1 MIDNKKLSPDSA
13 ASPRPGNKPFYI
25 KPNCR
30 KCGAELVLLDTFW
43 NPDKPQEEIWHD
55 EFICPV
61 CEDGIYM
68 DWPEESEMEFKNIE
82 LFERIDK
89 KKKLLDDSRP
99 LPPEVVENL
108 REYLLIDWTYNSNAI
123 EGNTLTLLETK
134 VVLEGITI
142 GGKSLREHFEVI
154 NHKEAVLYVEELIAN
169 KESLTEHVIKQL
181 HYLILKNIRDRD
193 AGKYREV
200 NVFITGSK
208 HVPPMNSLV
217 PPRMRELID
226 WLYSGEVKDLHSIEK
241 VARFHHDFVYIHPF
255 IDGNG
260 RTGRLLMNLLL
271 MQDGY
276 PVAVIKTAKRHEYYK
291 ALEKASIDN
300 DYTDIIT
307 LIAEEVENS
316 LDLFIK
322 ALGIGEDKL

>member
-1 MIDNKKLSPDSA
+1 MVDKRVPPDSA

-25 KPNCR
+25 KPNCQ
-30 KCGAELVLLDTFW
+30 KCGAELVLLDTFR
-43 NPDKPQEEIWHD
+43 NPDKPQEDIWYD

-68 DWPEESEMEFKNIE
+68 DWPEEYEMEFKNIE
-82 LFERIDK
+82 LLERINNK
-89 KKKLLDDSRP
+89 KKILDDNRP

-108 REYLLIDWTYNSNAI
+108 RECLLIDWTYNSNAI

-169 KESLTEHVIKQL
+169 KEPLTEHVIKQL
-181 HYLILKNIRDRD
+181 HYLVLKNIRDRD
-193 AGKYREV
+193 AGKYHDI
-200 NVFITGSK
+200 NVFISGSK

-226 WLYSGEVKDLHSIEK
+226 WLYSEEAKDLHPVERA
-241 VARFHHDFVYIHPF
+241 ARFHHDFVYIHPF

-276 PVAVIKTAKRHEYYK
+276 PITVIKTAKRHEYYK
-291 ALEKASIDN
+291 ALEKASIN
-300 DYTDIIT
+300 KDYTDIIA

-316 LDLFIK
+316 LDIFIK

>member
-1 MIDNKKLSPDSA
+1 MVDKKLLPDSA

-25 KPNCR
+25 KPNCQ
-30 KCGAELVLLDTFW
+30 KCGAELVLYDTFR

-61 CEDGIYM
+61 CGDGIYM
-68 DWPEESEMEFKNIE
+68 DWSEECFMEFKNIK
-82 LFERIDK
+82 LFERIDNK
-89 KKKLLDDSRP
+89 KKFLDDSRP
-99 LPPEVVENL
+99 LPPEVIENL

-134 VVLEGITI
+134 VVLEGITV
-142 GGKSLREHFEVI
+142 GGKTLREHFEVI
-154 NHKEAVLYVEELIAN
+154 NHKEAILYVEELISN
-169 KESLTEHVIKQL
+169 KEPLTEHIIKEL

-193 AGKYREV
+193 AGKYRDV

-217 PPRMRELID
+217 PPRMKELID
-226 WLYSGEVKDLHSIEK
+226 WLYSEEAQDLHPIERA
-241 VARFHHDFVYIHPF
+241 ARFHHGFVYIHPF

-271 MQDGY
+271 MQNGY
-276 PVAVIKTAKRHEYYK
+276 PITVIKTARKHDYYK
-291 ALEKASIDN
+291 ALENASVDKYY
-300 DYTDIIT
+300 DDIIT

-316 LDLFIK
+316 LDIFIK
-322 ALGIGEDKL
+322 ALGKE

>member
-1 MIDNKKLSPDSA
+1 
-13 ASPRPGNKPFYI
+13 
-25 KPNCR
+25 
-30 KCGAELVLLDTFW
+30 
-43 NPDKPQEEIWHD
+43 
-55 EFICPV
+55 
-61 CEDGIYM
+61 
-68 DWPEESEMEFKNIE
+68 MEFKNIQH
-82 LFERIDK
+82 LLKKIDR
-89 KKKLLDDSRP
+89 KKKLLDDNRP
-99 LPPEVVENL
+99 LPPEMVENL
-108 REYLLIDWTYNSNAI
+108 REYLLINWTYNSNAI

-134 VVLEGITI
+134 VVLEGITV

-169 KESLTEHVIKQL
+169 KEPLNEHVLKQL

-193 AGKYREV
+193 AGKYRDV

-226 WLYSGEVKDLHSIEK
+226 WLYSEGAQNLHPIERA
-241 VARFHHDFVYIHPF
+241 ARFHHDFVYIHPF

-276 PVAVIKTAKRHEYYK
+276 PITVIKTARKHEYYK
-291 ALEKASIDN
+291 ALEKASIDKN
-300 DYTDIIT
+300 YSDIIT

-316 LDLFIK
+316 LDIFLK
-322 ALGIGEDKL
+322 ALGKDEDKL